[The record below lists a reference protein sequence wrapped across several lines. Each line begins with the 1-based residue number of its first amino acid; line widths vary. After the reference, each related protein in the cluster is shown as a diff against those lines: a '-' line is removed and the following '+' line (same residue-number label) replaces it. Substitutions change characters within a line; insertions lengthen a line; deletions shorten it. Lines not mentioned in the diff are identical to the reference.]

1 MNQNRKRFVLSI
13 TALIIMTFI
22 TGCAHQLEI
31 KNMRTYRS
39 MELHSPAKKISVGI
53 IPTIQANDYGS
64 LSLVK
69 GISSELAKQVEVI
82 LPYLKTSSRKVDVIA
97 QINIKSEYKGSF
109 WNLPINFPGF
119 LIFVPAWHGYV
130 YRINYDVD
138 ISLTK
143 AYNNETINAF
153 SVPIYL
159 KIRHADISRTWTV
172 AGGFLAAPP
181 VSGAIPL
188 IGGICFIQYDDD
200 VTPLAADKI
209 QIPIGDY
216 IAQKIIAKIKNIDDI
231 GSSR

>member
-1 MNQNRKRFVLSI
+1 MNQNRNRFILSI

-64 LSLVK
+64 RCLVK
-69 GISSELAKQVEVI
+69 GIGSELAKQVEVI
-82 LPYLKTSSRKVDVIA
+82 LPYFITSSRKVDVIA
-97 QINIKSEYKGSF
+97 QINIKPEYKGSF

-130 YRINYDVD
+130 YKINYDVD

-143 AYNNETINAF
+143 AYNGEIINAF

-159 KIRHADISRTWTV
+159 KIRHADISRTWTGI
-172 AGGFLAAPP
+172 GGWIGPIP
-181 VSGAIPL
+181 SIIPL

-209 QIPIGDY
+209 QLPIGDY
-216 IAQKIIAKIKNIDDI
+216 IAQKIIARIKNIDDI

>member
-39 MELHSPAKKISVGI
+39 MELHSTAKKISVGI

-64 LSLVK
+64 RCLVK
-69 GISSELAKQVEVI
+69 GIGSELAKQVEVI
-82 LPYLKTSSRKVDVIA
+82 LPYFKTSSRKVDVIA
-97 QINIKSEYKGSF
+97 QVNIKPEYKGSF

-130 YRINYDVD
+130 YRINYDID

-143 AYNNETINAF
+143 AYNNETINSF

-159 KIRHADISRTWTV
+159 KIRHADISRTWTEV
-172 AGGFLAAPP
+172 GWLEYG
-181 VSGAIPL
+181 VIPL

-209 QIPIGDY
+209 QLPIGDY
-216 IAQKIIAKIKNIDDI
+216 IAQKIIARIKNIDDI